1 MLSGDENKPIGKSG
15 QRKKN
20 TQSQGKK
27 AFSRRRKSAQP
38 QELGQDQF
46 QDIPEA
52 ISAPVTSTVEDA
64 PPGVLLTERSSAELP
79 DSFADDSVPSVAV
92 PSEEAVPLLPAE
104 AAPFPSTG
112 ATPVPSAEAAAVSYQ
127 TIANAYCNYTLQSFD
142 QIRCFFEKLA
152 AVRSPDKAL
161 ELQTEFARLA
171 YEGFAAESQK
181 IHELHGELAKQRVKR
196 WEDFVAWMIGPS
208 LNPVRQAQAVA

>member
-38 QELGQDQF
+38 QELQPDQF
-46 QDIPEA
+46 QDTPEA
-52 ISAPVTSTVEDA
+52 INAPVTLTVEEA
-64 PPGVLLTERSSAELP
+64 PPGVLLIDSSSAELATARFP
-79 DSFADDSVPSVAV
+79 DDSVPTVEDA
-92 PSEEAVPLLPAE
+92 SEEAVP
-104 AAPFPSTG
+104 
-112 ATPVPSAEAAAVSYQ
+112 VPSAAAAPISYQ

-161 ELQTEFARLA
+161 ELQTEFARQA

-196 WEDFVAWMIGPS
+196 WEDLVAWMIGPS
-208 LNPVRQAQAVA
+208 LNLVRQA